1 MLGRFLLVYGLQK
14 KNNQYPIGRKG
25 KDINNSD
32 IININ
37 NHIKREY
44 EEKDFEKFYA
54 N

>member
-1 MLGRFLLVYGLQK
+1 MV
-14 KNNQYPIGRKG
+14 
-25 KDINNSD
+25 NSD
-32 IININ
+32 SKDWFNSKVDSNIINRN